1 MKCFKQEQSKFPFT
15 GSFDFSWPSG
25 GPGTPE
31 QDTGGERLRFL
42 HSAVLW
48 VNSEALSKPFLQ
60 KGFFTRDPWGFPGGS
75 EGKVSACNVG
85 DPGLIPGS
93 GRSPDEEMATHPSV
107 LAWRIPWAEEPCL
120 QGCKESDTTERLHF
134 HFSLVALEPR

>member
-1 MKCFKQEQSKFPFT
+1 M
-15 GSFDFSWPSG
+15 D
-25 GPGTPE
+25 
-31 QDTGGERLRFL
+31 
-42 HSAVLW
+42 
-48 VNSEALSKPFLQ
+48 
-60 KGFFTRDPWGFPGGS
+60 FPGGS